1 MTDNDQTIRL
11 LHSIDRRLALLT
23 GAEER
28 KLRAKL
34 RAELLRTSARMSMF
48 DSIDGRAGSPELAK
62 AAGVTDRAA
71 QLFVKELLG
80 LGLVEVAPEATGRGV
95 IVARNE
101 DAIVLWYLDLSR
113 HDDDQPTRG

>member
-1 MTDNDQTIRL
+1 MAGEDRAEEIRILKEIARWARRAALTDNDQTVGL
-11 LHSIDRRLALLT
+11 LRSIDRRLALLT

-71 QLFVKELLG
+71 QLFV
-80 LGLVEVAPEATGRGV
+80 
-95 IVARNE
+95 
-101 DAIVLWYLDLSR
+101 
-113 HDDDQPTRG
+113 